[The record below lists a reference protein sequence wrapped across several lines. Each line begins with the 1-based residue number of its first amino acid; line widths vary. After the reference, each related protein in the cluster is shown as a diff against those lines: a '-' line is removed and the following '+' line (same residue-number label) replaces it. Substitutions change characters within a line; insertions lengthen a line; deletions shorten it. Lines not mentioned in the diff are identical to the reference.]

1 MNTPD
6 VVGDVKIVTIAAALL
21 LLVAIVAFFLRRSI
35 FASRDLTVGMTVEEL
50 KAAERKK
57 LLSEEEMKR
66 VRQAMARQ
74 YVRRQEEEKA
84 RRALLQG
91 KTGIEALAIEAE
103 RLEAA
108 LPAPAERPK
117 PQPGAAPP
125 PNRQPPDSPPPN
137 PEALPLAKLDR
148 PNAATPPES
157 FERYSVPAEPPPG
170 PELPEK
176 LRPMAAWPRE
186 QLEDLV
192 NAGFLDRADF
202 DAVLRARGEDA

>member
-6 VVGDVKIVTIAAALL
+6 VVGDVRIVTIAAGLL

-35 FASRDLTVGMTVEEL
+35 FASRDLTAGMTVEEL

-57 LLSEEEMKR
+57 LLSEEETKR

-103 RLEAA
+103 RLDAA
-108 LPAPAERPK
+108 IPAAGERPK
-117 PQPGAAPP
+117 PQPAAA
-125 PNRQPPDSPPPN
+125 PPPN

-148 PNAATPPES
+148 PGNVPPPES
-157 FERYSVPAEPPPG
+157 FERFSVPAEPPPG
-170 PELPEK
+170 PELPEH
-176 LRPMAAWPRE
+176 LRHMAAWPRE

-192 NAGFLDRADF
+192 NAGFLDRTDF
-202 DAVLRARGEDA
+202 DMVMRARGEDA